1 METLIG
7 VVVFFAIILLF
18 SLFLTFCE
26 FMDRL
31 ESRKKG
37 EKVQILSLFKYWPI
51 SIWAIYW
58 NGIKN
63 ECRYGRLGLPSSQKK
78 KGGKIEE

>member
-1 METLIG
+1 MDTLIG
-7 VVVFFAIILLF
+7 VAGFFAVILFF
-18 SLFLTFCE
+18 SAFLTFFE
-26 FMDRL
+26 FLDRL
-31 ESRKKG
+31 ESGKKG

-63 ECRYGRLGLPSSQKK
+63 EMVYGRLILPPSQEK